1 MLDLTKTNHRSI
13 QTIRQ
18 VHTMAFIQVPF
29 TNLRQHRIGRLSVN
43 NKKRR
48 IRIQNKFAILWTN
61 KGPEQQHKK
70 KRRFNYIVILCMKTV
85 DIFGFVFF
93 SEEENDKDYYLNHS
107 ITIFSNL
114 LIFSLY
120 STAKKTHRQLY
131 VSYRLALN

>member
-1 MLDLTKTNHRSI
+1 MDKQRARATA
-13 QTIRQ
+13 Q
-18 VHTMAFIQVPF
+18 
-29 TNLRQHRIGRLSVN
+29 
-43 NKKRR
+43 
-48 IRIQNKFAILWTN
+48 
-61 KGPEQQHKK
+61 KK
-70 KRRFNYIVILCMKTV
+70 KTIQLYSNIVYENGRHLWLRF
-85 DIFGFVFF
+85 FF